1 MVRRRQHSI
10 TIAVD
15 KGGWHVHF
23 KIMKH
28 DYGLRLAI
36 AAAGSERK
44 LGAGIGV
51 SGQAVNQW
59 PRVPA
64 EMVVKVEK
72 ATGVQR
78 ETLRPDLY
86 RVNESA

>member
-1 MVRRRQHSI
+1 
-10 TIAVD
+10 
-15 KGGWHVHF
+15 
-23 KIMKH
+23 MKH

-44 LGAGIGV
+44 LGGRIGV

-59 PRVPA
+59 RRVPA
-64 EMVVKVEK
+64 ELVVRVEK
-72 ATGVQR
+72 ATGIQR
-78 ETLRPDLY
+78 EVLRPDLY

>member
-1 MVRRRQHSI
+1 
-10 TIAVD
+10 
-15 KGGWHVHF
+15 
-23 KIMKH
+23 MKH

-36 AAAGSERK
+36 TAAGSERR
-44 LGAGIGV
+44 LGARIGV

-64 EMVVKVEK
+64 ELVVRVEK